1 MEQRK
6 NFSADNISIEKK
18 QTFEIVKYVPPS
30 ENTKFTYVDSA
41 RVLLLILSMSAG
53 MLYFGFWQGFFAG
66 FCAAI
71 IPFGILM
78 AVKDKEKQIEA
89 IGFLFGVFGV
99 LNGEIISPGW
109 AGLGLGFAIML
120 GAFIIWVNWKD
131 ILENKENNPMI

>member
-6 NFSADNISIEKK
+6 NFSADNISTEKE

-30 ENTKFTYVDSA
+30 ENTQFTYVDAA

-109 AGLGLGFAIML
+109 AGLGIGFAIML
-120 GAFIIWVNWKD
+120 GTHIIWA
-131 ILENKENNPMI
+131 ILRDVLEYKEKV

>member
-1 MEQRK
+1 MEQRE
-6 NFSADNISIEKK
+6 NFSSDNISTDKEL
-18 QTFEIVKYVPPS
+18 TYEIVKYVPVS

-41 RVLLLILSMSAG
+41 RVLLLILSFSAG
-53 MLYFGFWQGFFAG
+53 ILYFGFWKGFFAG
-66 FCAAI
+66 FCASI

-78 AVKDKEKQIEA
+78 AFKDKEKQIEA

-109 AGLGLGFAIML
+109 AGLGIGFAIML

>member
-6 NFSADNISIEKK
+6 NFSEDNISTEKE
-18 QTFEIVKYVPPS
+18 QTFEIVQYVPPS

-53 MLYFGFWQGFFAG
+53 ILYFGFWKGFFAG

-71 IPFGILM
+71 LPFGILM
-78 AVKDKEKQIEA
+78 AIKDKEKQIEA
-89 IGFLFGVFGV
+89 TGFLFGVFGV
-99 LNGEIISPGW
+99 LNGEILSPGW
-109 AGLGLGFAIML
+109 GGLGIGFGIML

>member
-6 NFSADNISIEKK
+6 NFSADNISTEKE
-18 QTFEIVKYVPPS
+18 QTFEIVQYVPPS

-53 MLYFGFWQGFFAG
+53 ILYFGFWKGFFAG

-109 AGLGLGFAIML
+109 AGLGIGFAIML
-120 GAFIIWVNWKD
+120 GAFIIWAIWKD

>member
-30 ENTKFTYVDSA
+30 ENTKFTYVDAA

-53 MLYFGFWQGFFAG
+53 ILYFGFWKGFFAG

-109 AGLGLGFAIML
+109 AGLGIGFAIML
-120 GAFIIWVNWKD
+120 GTYIIWAIWKD
-131 ILENKENNPMI
+131 VLEYKEKI

>member
-30 ENTKFTYVDSA
+30 ENTKFTYVDAA

-53 MLYFGFWQGFFAG
+53 ILYFGFWKGFFAG

-109 AGLGLGFAIML
+109 AGLGIGFAIML
-120 GAFIIWVNWKD
+120 GTYIIWAIWKD
-131 ILENKENNPMI
+131 VLEYKEKS

>member
-6 NFSADNISIEKK
+6 NFSADNTTEKE
-18 QTFEIVKYVPPS
+18 QTFEIVKYVPAS
-30 ENTKFTYVDSA
+30 EDTKFTYVDSA
-41 RVLLLILSMSAG
+41 KVLLLILSLSAG
-53 MLYFGFWQGFFAG
+53 ILYFGFWQGFFAG

-109 AGLGLGFAIML
+109 AGLGIGFAIML

>member
-6 NFSADNISIEKK
+6 NFSADNISTEKE

-30 ENTKFTYVDSA
+30 ENTKFTYVDAA

-53 MLYFGFWQGFFAG
+53 ILYFGFWKGFFAG

-109 AGLGLGFAIML
+109 AGLGIGFAIML
-120 GAFIIWVNWKD
+120 GAFIIWVNWKE

>member
-30 ENTKFTYVDSA
+30 ENTKFTYVDAA

-109 AGLGLGFAIML
+109 AGLGIGFAIML

>member
-6 NFSADNISIEKK
+6 NFSADNIATEKE

-41 RVLLLILSMSAG
+41 RVLLLILSLSAG
-53 MLYFGFWQGFFAG
+53 ILYFGFGKGFFAG

-99 LNGEIISPGW
+99 LNGEILSPGW
-109 AGLGLGFAIML
+109 GGLGIGFGIML
-120 GAFIIWVNWKD
+120 GTHIIWSIWKD
-131 ILENKENNPMI
+131 VLEYKEKN